1 MIHKA
6 VWLEYQAQSRQHI
19 NKQYTDSIFSYQVRQ
34 WCYIIMLP
42 VVGLLALALC
52 LSLGGAFAL
61 VGPWVM
67 FIAVRVITK
76 RLDLEH
82 L

>member
-6 VWLEYQAQSRQHI
+6 VWLEYQAQSRQQI